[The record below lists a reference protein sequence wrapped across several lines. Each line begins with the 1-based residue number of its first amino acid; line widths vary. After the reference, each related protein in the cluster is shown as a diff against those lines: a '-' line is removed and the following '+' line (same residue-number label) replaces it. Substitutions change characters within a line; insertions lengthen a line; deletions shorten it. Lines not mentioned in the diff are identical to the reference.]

1 MGNSN
6 TMKKSLFLFACSCA
20 VLITWPAQAAPCP
33 QGNLQETAYM
43 ERDNDKRCEGVG
55 AMNRDNYDF
64 ALVSFNIGRIAA
76 LSNPMKLQVPNRNN
90 QEPTVRL
97 RSFPKNYQLDPLALR
112 KQGSRYQFQWDN
124 NVIRNAQIEPESLRA
139 TAFINAGRRVYLP
152 VLLSPNA
159 GQYDIVLYGDR
170 RAKITDFKILQ
181 NNQVI
186 YSTNRQSWQPKGQ
199 IFFSWNG
206 KTTQGKPAPQGLY
219 QLQIKA
225 QLEQDD
231 APPEPAEINITFAHD
246 PQWLK

>member
-1 MGNSN
+1 
-6 TMKKSLFLFACSCA
+6 
-20 VLITWPAQAAPCP
+20 
-33 QGNLQETAYM
+33 
-43 ERDNDKRCEGVG
+43 
-55 AMNRDNYDF
+55 
-64 ALVSFNIGRIAA
+64 
-76 LSNPMKLQVPNRNN
+76 MKLQVPNRNN

-124 NVIRNAQIEPESLRA
+124 NVVKNAKIQPESLRA
-139 TAFINAGRRVYLP
+139 TAYINAGKLVYLP
-152 VLLSPNA
+152 VLLSPNS
-159 GQYDIVLYGDR
+159 GQYDIILNSDR
-170 RAKITDFKILQ
+170 RAKIINFKILKNKQ
-181 NNQVI
+181 II
-186 YSTNRQSWQPKGQ
+186 YSTNRKTWQPKGQ